1 MKKVGTFKVD
11 DKVFAKVKGYPA
23 WPARILELKG
33 VKYNV
38 QFYGTLETAVV
49 NPKDIY
55 YYLQH
60 KHTFVKTLKRK
71 DYNDAIEEIEAAVKE
86 AGGLDGSTE
95 SITESVDNVT
105 STAAPKAENAR
116 NKRKRS
122 LSLDGSSSKKQGE
135 ESVIAEAGK
144 KGKSNRIVPEPLPK
158 KLRTTRFTSTSED
171 DISTDESEN
180 MDTIAEL
187 EKIQEVPH
195 INDNGDKDILED
207 PVVTARDIKI
217 VTEEYLTA
225 IIGYAEFVRK
235 EPKIFKRRAIEPRQ
249 TFKNETVLTKLPSG
263 NFLGIK
269 YNRDPIP
276 PLNNEYD
283 RAIYDET
290 EAKTVLSLKKLLEEG
305 KCDPE
310 TDKTLFIMNICI
322 TEAEIK
328 EIVSLELIEH
338 KRSKVNM
345 LKIESN
351 LIECDAKIKR
361 CLTLDRAQTKPAL
374 QLLERLLHLDLQPL
388 MLKKHPHIVDMVRRL
403 RHYIGNASAWN
414 FTNEQFEE
422 FMAAAGEIRNKADD
436 VFYKFAELFNMPN
449 ETVFWEVFNDEVD
462 SFKDQVNGLSESIV
476 FSLTSE
482 PNCRQS
488 FLNRIEDDDEMKI
501 IISSMEKTRPDAEN
515 GGSIG

>member
-1 MKKVGTFKVD
+1 MKKVPTFKVD

-23 WPARILELKG
+23 WPARIVEQKG

-38 QFYGTLETAVV
+38 QFYGTLETAVIK
-49 NPKDIY
+49 PKDIY

-60 KHTFVKTLKRK
+60 RHTFVKTLKRK
-71 DYNDAIEEIEAAVKE
+71 DYNDAIEEIEEAIKE
-86 AGGLDGSTE
+86 AGGSDGGSTE
-95 SITESVDNVT
+95 SITDSINNVT
-105 STAAPKAENAR
+105 STATPKAENAR

-122 LSLDGSSSKKQGE
+122 MSVDGSSSKKQGE
-135 ESVIAEAGK
+135 ESVIPESGQKEKNKRNAGE
-144 KGKSNRIVPEPLPK
+144 SLPK

-180 MDTIAEL
+180 LQAIDEL
-187 EKIQEVPH
+187 EKILEVPH
-195 INDNGDKDILED
+195 INDSEDKGILGD
-207 PVVTARDIKI
+207 PAVTARDIKI

-225 IIGYAEFVRK
+225 IIAYAEFVKK
-235 EPKIFKRRAIEPRQ
+235 EPKVFKRRAIEPRQ

-263 NFLGIK
+263 SFIGIK
-269 YNRDPIP
+269 FNRDPIP

-338 KRSKVNM
+338 KQSKINM
-345 LKIESN
+345 LKIESS

-462 SFKDQVNGLSESIV
+462 SFKDQVNGLSESMV

-515 GGSIG
+515 GSID